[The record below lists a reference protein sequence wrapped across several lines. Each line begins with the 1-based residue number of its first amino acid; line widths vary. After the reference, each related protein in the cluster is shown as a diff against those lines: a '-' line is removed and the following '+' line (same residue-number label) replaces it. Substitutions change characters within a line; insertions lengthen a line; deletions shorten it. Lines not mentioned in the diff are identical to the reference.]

1 MDDPFAININA
12 VGAIAAL
19 VSALGVGA
27 ILKDAV
33 TSLLKWLSGMSAR
46 ENKRKGDIVQEREE
60 AVAIADNEAKNR
72 RKLEEALAEMRR
84 KAIAEWNVPQDQLP
98 TWPEYHTLTAE
109 EVRRI
114 RRGDAL

>member
-19 VSALGVGA
+19 VSALGIGA
-27 ILKDAV
+27 ILKDGI

-46 ENKRKGDIVQEREE
+46 ESKRKGDIVQERED
-60 AVAIADNEAKNR
+60 AVALADQEAKNR

-84 KAIAEWNVPQDQLP
+84 RAIYEWNIPQDQLP
-98 TWPEYHTLTAE
+98 PFPEYHTLTAE
-109 EVRRI
+109 EVRRL
-114 RRGDAL
+114 RRGNA